1 MNNVYPKLPLVS
13 LIFLALHA
21 DPALA
26 ADEAGRRVFTEWC
39 TPCHMDSPFAAGTIQ
54 LKQVRG
60 VDKAVIEKR
69 HDLTEPLIR
78 TFVRSGFAGMP
89 KFRRTEISEA
99 DLSALTKY
107 LVKP

>member
-1 MNNVYPKLPLVS
+1 MTAFPRKSIPGLLV
-13 LIFLALHA
+13 LLTLNAN
-21 DPALA
+21 PAF
-26 ADEAGRRVFTEWC
+26 AGEEYGKRVFTEWC
-39 TPCHMDSPFAAGTIQ
+39 TPCHMDSPFAPGTIQ

-60 VDKAVIEKR
+60 ADKAVLENR
-69 HDLTEPLIR
+69 TDLTEPLVR

-99 DLSALTKY
+99 DLDALIKY